1 VHMGDV
7 RAEPDFIA
15 SFEGGWDAFAELDE
29 VIWNPISRATVLRS
43 QPRLDERVLDAC
55 SGDGATALPTAELV
69 GPGGVVDAV
78 DLAEP
83 LVELIR
89 ERAGE
94 RMPQL
99 RPHVGDV
106 TAWPYT
112 GYDLVQCVLGILF
125 FEDPAAGTRHLVEC
139 VRPGGRAVFTV
150 WATGALDRIGELLAD
165 ALPADDER
173 VPSFD
178 DARRATIVG
187 AETAGSFAHWL
198 SERGLVDV
206 RAEVVPRHLDLDP
219 ELAWRIVTGTGF
231 RAFIGG
237 LDEEAQGEV
246 RRRIA
251 AGLANGAGTVD
262 MTTLI
267 AVGHRPQE

>member
-1 VHMGDV
+1 MGDV
-7 RAEPDFIA
+7 RAEPDFVA
-15 SFEGGWDAFAELDE
+15 SFEGGWDAFADLDE

-43 QPRLDERVLDAC
+43 QPRFDERVLDAC
-55 SGDGATALPTAELV
+55 AGDGATALPTAELV

-89 ERAGE
+89 ERAGD

-99 RPHVGDV
+99 RTHVGDV
-106 TAWPYT
+106 TTWPYT

-125 FEDPAAGTRHLVEC
+125 FDDPEAGTRHLVEC

-150 WATGALDRIGELLAD
+150 WAAGAMDRVGELLAE
-165 ALPADDER
+165 ALPADDDR

-178 DARRATIVG
+178 DARRAAIVG
-187 AETAGSFAHWL
+187 ADTPGNFAHWL

-206 RAEVVPRHLDLDP
+206 RAEAVPRHLELDP
-219 ELAWRIVTGTGF
+219 DLAWRIVTGTGF
-231 RAFIGG
+231 RAFVGG
-237 LDEEAQGEV
+237 LDDESRDAV
-246 RRRIA
+246 RERLA
-251 AGLANGAGTVD
+251 AGLADAPATVD
-262 MTTLI
+262 LTTLVG
-267 AVGHRPQE
+267 VGHRPPE

>member
-1 VHMGDV
+1 MGDV
-7 RAEPDFIA
+7 RAEPDFIT
-15 SFEGGWDAFAELDE
+15 SFRGGWEAFAELDE

-43 QPRLDERVLDAC
+43 QPRFDERVLDAC
-55 SGDGATALPTAELV
+55 AGDGASAVPTAELV

-83 LVELIR
+83 LVEMMR

-99 RPHVGDV
+99 RPQVGDV
-106 TAWPYT
+106 TTWPYT

-150 WATGALDRIGELLAD
+150 WATGAMDRIGDLLAE
-165 ALPADDER
+165 ALPPDDER

-187 AETAGSFAHWL
+187 ADTAGNFAHWL
-198 SERGLVDV
+198 TERGLAEV

-219 ELAWRIVTGTGF
+219 ELAWRLVLGTGF

-237 LDEEAQGEV
+237 LDDESREAV
-246 RRRIA
+246 RERYV
-251 AGLANGAGTVD
+251 AGLSRGPATVD
-262 MTTLI
+262 LTTLI
-267 AVGHRPQE
+267 AVGHRPAD